1 MTRSMSDD
9 KPVNVPNANVDLYG
23 YANPQYSPVVANAY
37 CTVSPVA
44 EGNYTQAIYT
54 RPDENAAELAR
65 YKRLYDLEL
74 ARAVRA
80 EGELMALTWAQV
92 NCDEMRRQLTLV
104 MEKARSILCSSQ
116 FDELDEY
123 LEQLGGIDGAAKTSA

>member
-1 MTRSMSDD
+1 MNDY
-9 KPVNVPNANVDLYG
+9 KPAMAPNTDVKLYG

-37 CTVSPVA
+37 CTVSPVM
-44 EGNYTQAIYT
+44 EGNHTQAIYVL
-54 RPDENAAELAR
+54 PDGYAAELAR

-74 ARAVRA
+74 ARAIKA
-80 EGELMALTWAQV
+80 EGEVMALTWAQV
-92 NCDEMRRQLTLV
+92 NCDEMRRQLSLL

-123 LEQLGGIDGAAKTSA
+123 LEQLCGVDGAVKTSV